1 VGRNTTDVPLAR
13 SSIELSTPAVDKNSV
28 TDSLSPQSK
37 LDIYLD
43 FGEIGL
49 ECSGPSEIFEMLLNV
64 LELKGTFRERIPE
77 MIPLDLGQLV
87 LLFPFTASHYT
98 RL

>member
-1 VGRNTTDVPLAR
+1 MGWNTTDVPLAR
-13 SSIELSTPAVDKNSV
+13 SSIELSTPAVDKTSV

-49 ECSGPSEIFEMLLNV
+49 ESSGPYEIFETLLNV
-64 LELKGTFRERIPE
+64 PELKDTFRERIPE
-77 MIPLDLGQLV
+77 MIPLDLGQSV
-87 LLFPFTASHYT
+87 LLFLFTASHYT